1 MNITPKR
8 LDKRKR
14 RSTLGT
20 LAWLCV
26 LQLVFASSASF
37 AQSSQMPW
45 LNQQMNLAD
54 ARHLLGRTGFGASPE
69 QLYRYINMNRRQAVQ
84 AIVNGL
90 NTTPAVA
97 MPDWV
102 NNPATLYWTRRYMD
116 NSERQEFNASRDREI
131 SDLRQWWVSNIL
143 QTDSPQTERLVLFW
157 HDHFATSYSDIG
169 QRSIAMARQNQ
180 LFRQYTQ
187 GSYRDFLKAIIR
199 DPAML
204 AYLDNKSNRKQKP
217 NENLAR
223 ELLELFTLGEG
234 NYTEST
240 VKQAARALTG
250 HSFSDVNNVQY
261 RFDTNKHDEGAKTL
275 FGVTQKHNGDSLI
288 DVILEQPAAA
298 EFLVTKFWSAF
309 ISDSAPSQEFV
320 TTQSNAFRDSDY
332 NLLQLYISVL
342 SSAEFWSQDNRLS
355 IIKSPA
361 TLLLGTAR
369 SLEFPKQNWF
379 QMPALLSVAGMT
391 LFSPPNVAGWSEG
404 EAFVA
409 PGRLLNRQIALD
421 TLLSNSKQGS
431 AAGNMMM
438 ANDSTNMRSSQNN
451 EMLSSRNS
459 DLGESGLQVRMAAHL
474 YLGAPLY
481 KVELLKHNK
490 ILWTSDV
497 HELSVGY
504 DTERFGEMQ
513 DENELSWK
521 FAEFQPSATA
531 LSDATHV
538 AVHFLNDAAGKN
550 GDRNLFVDGVQ
561 VNGQWHTASGAEQQ
575 SACKPQ
581 NRRNAGN
588 LYCKGKVTIPVSS
601 DAAAKQALRSEYS
614 ASDVSLWWKKIRK
627 NKSQLIAVYQDVQT
641 PERYIHN
648 LTVHLQWLGK
658 NKVSLQ
664 LNTDGCL
671 PDCVE
676 EWPECSWFNRQ
687 YPEHRSL
694 SFPITSTSDRTVNCH
709 YESLS
714 PADKALIDSL
724 WVSVPN
730 MLTHIANKHYPT
742 GKEVKL
748 DALRKQVSSLRG
760 LLETSRYA
768 KHGRIIDINAQYKP
782 DEPGISPVPAP
793 IVSLSGIDA
802 FENALA
808 AAQLSIPE
816 LLIGGLEVSAFPD
829 LQNLRDENFNVQLQ
843 RLIKHPV
850 YQVY

>member
-1 MNITPKR
+1 MNVTSKR
-8 LDKRKR
+8 LNRRKSR
-14 RSTLGT
+14 FTLDVF
-20 LAWLCV
+20 AWLCV
-26 LQLVFASSASF
+26 LQLVLVASASF

-69 QLYRYINMNRRQAVQ
+69 QLYRYTNMNRRQAVQ

-90 NTTPAVA
+90 NPTPAVA

-204 AYLDNKSNRKQKP
+204 EYLDNRNSRKEKP

-240 VKQAARALTG
+240 VKEAARALTG

-298 EFLVTKFWSAF
+298 EFLVQKFWHAF
-309 ISDSAPSQEFV
+309 ISDSAPSQDFV
-320 TTQSNAFRDSDY
+320 TTQSKAFRDSDY
-332 NLLQLYISVL
+332 DLQQLYTSVIS
-342 SSAEFWSQDNRLS
+342 SSEFWAHDNRLS

-369 SLEFPKQNWF
+369 SLEFPKQSWL
-379 QMPALLSVAGMT
+379 QVPALLSVAGMT

-404 EAFVA
+404 EAFIA

-421 TLLSNSKQGS
+421 ALLSSSTHETASN
-431 AAGNMMM
+431 NMMM
-438 ANDSTNMRSSQNN
+438 ASNGSNMQSSPSN
-451 EMLSSRNS
+451 
-459 DLGESGLQVRMAAHL
+459 LQVRMAAHL

-481 KVELLKHNK
+481 KVELLSQNK
-490 ILWTSDV
+490 TLWTSDV

-513 DENELSWK
+513 DENELSWT
-521 FAEFQPSATA
+521 FAELHPAATA
-531 LSDATHV
+531 LSEATQV

-550 GDRNLFVDGVQ
+550 GDRNLFVDGVKM
-561 VNGQWHTASGAEQQ
+561 NGQWYTASGAEQQ
-575 SACKPQ
+575 SACVPK
-581 NRRNAGN
+581 NRRYAGN
-588 LYCKGKVTIPVSS
+588 LYCKGKVTIPVSATAS
-601 DAAAKQALRSEYS
+601 TKQARHSEYS

-641 PERYIHN
+641 PERFIHN
-648 LTVHLQWLGK
+648 LTVHLQRES
-658 NKVSLQ
+658 NNRMSLQ

-676 EWPECSWFNRQ
+676 EWPECAWFNRQ
-687 YPEHRSL
+687 YPEHKSL
-694 SFPITSTSDRTVNCH
+694 SFPITPTNDRTVSCH

-714 PADKALIDSL
+714 TADKALIDSL
-724 WVSVPN
+724 WVSVPS
-730 MLTHIANKHYPT
+730 MLKHIANKHDPR

-748 DALRKQVSSLRG
+748 DALLKQVSTLEG

-768 KHGRIIDINAQYKP
+768 KHGRVIDINAQYKP
-782 DEPGISPVPAP
+782 AEPGISPVPAP
-793 IVSLSGIDA
+793 IVTISGIDA
-802 FENALA
+802 FENAFA

-816 LLIGGLEVSAFPD
+816 LLIGGLDVSVFPD
-829 LQNLRDENFNVQLQ
+829 LQNLRDENFSVQLQ